1 MKHDSL
7 TGECIAEIVG
17 TAILLFF
24 GAGVVANLVL
34 VGANIGWWELC
45 LLWGLGVAMAVYIT
59 GGVSGAHIN
68 PAVTVGLASVGDFP
82 WKKVIPYCISQTVG
96 AFIGAGGAY
105 FIYAEQFTEKTAT
118 NMTIFHTIAM
128 NNISNP
134 KAMMIELIL
143 TMILLMGV
151 MAMTEPLNSTAPK
164 GLGAAMAIGILVA
177 GIGGI
182 GGKLTGFAINPA
194 RDFGPKV
201 FTALAGWGSTP
212 FTAHNFYFWVPIVG
226 PLLGGVLG
234 AVVYKK
240 LLRTYL
246 PEVWKNKSKNDEIE
260 AGETTSA

>member
-1 MKHDSL
+1 MKKENL
-7 TGECIAEIVG
+7 FGECIAELIG

-24 GAGVVANLVL
+24 GAGVVANLLL
-34 VGANIGWWELC
+34 VEANIGWWELC

-68 PAVTVGLASVGDFP
+68 PSVTVGLAAAGDFP
-82 WKKVIPYCISQTVG
+82 WKKVLPYCISQTAG
-96 AFIGAGGAY
+96 AFLGAAGVY
-105 FIYAEQFTEKTAT
+105 FIYAEQFVEKTAV

-128 NNISNP
+128 DNISNP

-164 GLGAAMAIGILVA
+164 GLGAAMSIGILVA

-194 RDFGPKV
+194 RDFGPKL
-201 FTALAGWGSTP
+201 FTALAGWGATP
-212 FTAHNFYFWVPIVG
+212 FTEHNFYFWVPIIG

-234 AVVYKK
+234 AIIYKK
-240 LLRTYL
+240 LLRAHL
-246 PEVWKNKSKNDEIE
+246 PEVWKNKDETTGIE
-260 AGETTSA
+260 TGETTTA